1 MDYVDILKLL
11 GVLLLVAGNAFFVGS
26 EIALTSARRSRIQQL
41 ADIGNRNAK
50 IVQILHNE
58 PERFY
63 SVIPARTDQNRCAQS
78 RIPMDMIFQG
88 RSIRLF
94 QASQHRA
101 TISS

>member
-1 MDYVDILKLL
+1 MRTISELPRPDAPNLPA
-11 GVLLLVAGNAFFVGS
+11 AGAS
-26 EIALTSARRSRIQQL
+26 DRSRRGAGL
-41 ADIGNRNAK
+41 RLPVPGVNLGRRAGHPADAG
-50 IVQILHNE
+50 L
-58 PERFY
+58 
-63 SVIPARTDQNRCAQS
+63 IPARTDQNRCAQS